1 MKLWKQLVGLFFLL
15 VIFDGALR
23 KWVLPSQELILFVVK
38 DVVLWGGYL
47 AYATRRNAFELPRPL
62 RTTWVP
68 TLLGAYVA
76 IVLLQAVNI
85 RQPALT
91 VSALGLKSH
100 LAYAPLVV
108 LLPPLVARATSRQME
123 HLLWGYA
130 LCIQL
135 PIVALSIFQ
144 FFQPPS
150 AWINN
155 YVADSAT
162 VAAVEGY
169 PRITGTFS
177 YIGSFTPYLQ
187 FAAFLSASVLLAGLR
202 WNRGPLK
209 RLGWILLAGTAII
222 LPMTGSRSVVFI
234 SIGGLIAL
242 FFVVKNRGYLLRIV
256 GAVLG
261 VVGILLF
268 SFGEI
273 PFFKGWELVAER
285 TESAGTERVVARS
298 SNRFTAPIV
307 GITEAGL
314 FGYGVGTNHQAAGQV
329 TSASDWP
336 GRYGGDRPGLRVIME
351 LGILGW
357 LVLVALKLALVFV
370 ALQALRRSQ
379 APIELIIGATAFCV
393 LLSSLVTPVVYNAV
407 GSALH
412 WGSAGAVLGVWSLQ
426 QVRQTTAFAGAQ
438 GRK

>member
-1 MKLWKQLVGLFFLL
+1 
-15 VIFDGALR
+15 
-23 KWVLPSQELILFVVK
+23 
-38 DVVLWGGYL
+38 
-47 AYATRRNAFELPRPL
+47 
-62 RTTWVP
+62 
-68 TLLGAYVA
+68 
-76 IVLLQAVNI
+76 
-85 RQPALT
+85 
-91 VSALGLKSH
+91 
-100 LAYAPLVV
+100 
-108 LLPPLVARATSRQME
+108 ME
-123 HLLWGYA
+123 HLLWRYA

-144 FFQPPS
+144 FYQPPS
-150 AWINN
+150 AWINK

-162 VAAVEGY
+162 VAAVEGF

-242 FFVVKNRGYLLRIV
+242 FFVLKNRGYLLRIV
-256 GAVLG
+256 GAVFG

-298 SNRFTAPIV
+298 SGPFTAPII

-329 TSASDWP
+329 TSVSDRP
-336 GRYGGDRPGLRVIME
+336 GRYGGDRPTLRVIME

-379 APIELIIGATAFCV
+379 APIELVISATAFCV
-393 LLSSLVTPVVYNAV
+393 LLSSLVKPVVYYAV

-412 WGSAGAVLGVWSLQ
+412 WGSAGTVLGIWSLQ
-426 QVRQTTAFAGAQ
+426 QMRRRRQSFGSKAKVKQ
-438 GRK
+438 